1 MNIMDDDTAKGL
13 VKLACQRLG
22 EGGRTKIAAAA
33 AGVSEGRWSHFAGM
47 DHLDKNLPVW
57 RAVLI
62 EQRLGSNCFRRL
74 FADADVATGADT
86 CPRKLA
92 LNALATIT
100 QLTTGL
106 HDALEDDDLN
116 ETERRELAT
125 IADRLC
131 AEGAAIKNRL
141 AGNVQTLR
149 RAG

>member
-1 MNIMDDDTAKGL
+1 MDDDTAKGL

-22 EGGRTKIAAAA
+22 EGGRSKIAAAA

-47 DHLDKNLPVW
+47 DHMDKNLPVW
-57 RAVLI
+57 RAILI
-62 EQRLGSNCFRRL
+62 EQRLGSDCFRRL
-74 FADADVATGADT
+74 FADADVTPDTGA
-86 CPRKLA
+86 CPRRLA
-92 LNALATIT
+92 LNALTTLAT
-100 QLTTGL
+100 LTAGL
-106 HDALEDDDLN
+106 NDALEDDDLN

-141 AGNVQTLR
+141 AGNVQALR

>member
-1 MNIMDDDTAKGL
+1 MIDDDTAKGL

-47 DHLDKNLPVW
+47 VHLDKNLPVW

-62 EQRLGSNCFRRL
+62 EQRLGSDCFRRL
-74 FADADVATGADT
+74 FADADVSTGADT

-92 LNALATIT
+92 LNALGTLAT
-100 QLTTGL
+100 LTAGL
-106 HDALEDDDLN
+106 NDALEDDDLN

-141 AGNVQTLR
+141 AGNVQALR

>member
-1 MNIMDDDTAKGL
+1 MIDDDTAKGL

-62 EQRLGSNCFRRL
+62 EQRLGSDCFRRL
-74 FADADVATGADT
+74 FADADVSPADT

-92 LNALATIT
+92 LNALGTLAT
-100 QLTTGL
+100 LTAGL
-106 HDALEDDDLN
+106 NDALEDDDLN

-141 AGNVQTLR
+141 AGNVQALR